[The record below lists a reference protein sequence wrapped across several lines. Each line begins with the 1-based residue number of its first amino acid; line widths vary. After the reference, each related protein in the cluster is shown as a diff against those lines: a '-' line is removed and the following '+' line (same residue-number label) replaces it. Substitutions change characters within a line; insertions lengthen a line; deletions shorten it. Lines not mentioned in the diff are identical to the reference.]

1 MELLESRRL
10 LTSITEY
17 AVPLANGS
25 NASPA
30 EITAGPNGTLWFI
43 GSGGNEIGSLS
54 TASPNPEPYPGS
66 LPAGSLPLGITL
78 GPDGNLIWFT
88 EFAANQ
94 IGMINPND
102 TSHTI
107 QYFGTSDGMTAR
119 SGAVGITSAD
129 GYLWFTQN
137 RTDQIGRLDPSTG
150 KITEYSA
157 PAAIGSLNSTI
168 VLGPDGNLWFTEFG
182 AIGIFNPNTGT
193 IVKELPL
200 LSGSKEEPFGIA
212 VGPDGNI
219 WYTEGVLNSTD
230 TGYVSFGVGTINTN
244 TETLIPEIPVTASS
258 EPFGITAGPDG
269 NMWFTVTG
277 TNMVAGTIDFINPST
292 REITL
297 APKIPTNEVPTPP
310 NPVAITAAPDG
321 NIWFADG
328 SGAIGVVADTH
339 LVATAQPPPDV
350 SVNSPFELAVTDYYT
365 SGVKDKA
372 FNSYVTIALGNNP
385 GGSTSALGGTVTVLA
400 VNGVATFSV
409 LTLNNAG
416 NGYTL
421 QATSNATNGPTAVTT
436 SGFNVVA
443 GPAERLVVTTQP
455 PDTVTAGSGFAV
467 AVKDEYVLSGPVDTA
482 FNGNVTIA
490 LGTNPGGSSS
500 SLGGTVTVPAV
511 NGVATFSGLT
521 LNNAGNGY
529 TLRISGGVP
538 TPATTNPFDV
548 TSVVPPPPPP
558 PPMITGEQVVFNQK
572 RNKKG
577 KPIGKPTLAGYTI
590 DFSTAMNQGTVGNPV
605 NYQVEMFVIKR
616 VKKKKIAVPK
626 SIGFTVSSI
635 TSNSVTLKLAGKQT
649 FPKGGQITVIASPP
663 NGVDDTSGVF
673 LSTNGVFTI
682 SRGGKAIT
690 LVS

>member
-1 MELLESRRL
+1 VELLESRRL
-10 LTSITEY
+10 LTTITEY
-17 AVPLANGS
+17 PVPLVNGN
-25 NASPA
+25 NASPI
-30 EITAGPNGTLWFI
+30 EITPGPNGTLWFI

-54 TASPNPEPYPGS
+54 TTSPNPEPYPRS
-66 LPAGSLPLGITL
+66 LPSGSLPLGITL
-78 GPDGNLIWFT
+78 GPDGNKIWFT
-88 EFAANQ
+88 ELAANQ

-107 QYFGTSDGMTAR
+107 QYFGTSNGMTAN

-137 RTDQIGRLDPSTG
+137 QTHQIGRLDPSTG
-150 KITEYSA
+150 KITEYPA
-157 PAAIGSLNSTI
+157 PAAMITLNSRI

-193 IVKELPL
+193 IVKEVPL

-219 WYTEGVLNSTD
+219 WYTEGVLNSTY

-244 TETLIPEIPVTASS
+244 AETLIPEIPVTASS

-269 NMWFTVTG
+269 NMWFAVTG

-297 APKIPTNEVPTPP
+297 APKIPTNEVPTLP
-310 NPVAITAAPDG
+310 NPTAITAGPDG

-350 SVNSPFELAVTDYYT
+350 SVNSPFGIAVTDEYT
-365 SGVKDKA
+365 SGVVDTA
-372 FNSYVTIALGNNP
+372 FNGNVTIALGNNP
-385 GGSTSALGGTVTVLA
+385 GGSTSALGGTLTFAA
-400 VNGVATFSV
+400 VNGVATFSG
-409 LTLNNAG
+409 LTLNNAAH
-416 NGYTL
+416 GYTL
-421 QATSNATNGPTAVTT
+421 RATSDASNGPTAVTT

-443 GPAERLVVTTQP
+443 GPAMHLVVTTQP
-455 PDTVTAGSGFAV
+455 PGTVAAGSGFGV
-467 AVKDEYVLSGPVDTA
+467 TVTDEYVSGPVDPA

-490 LGTNPGGSSS
+490 LANIPGGGSS
-500 SLGGTVTVPAV
+500 SLGGTVTVAAV

-521 LNNAGNGY
+521 LNNAGLGY
-529 TLRISGGVP
+529 TLQVSGNGL
-538 TPATTNPFDV
+538 TATTNPFDV
-548 TSVVPPPPPP
+548 TSVIPPPPPP
-558 PPMITGEQVVFNQK
+558 TITGEQVVLFQK
-572 RNKKG
+572 RNKK
-577 KPIGKPTLAGYTI
+577 KHPVGKPTLVGYT
-590 DFSTAMNQGTVGNPV
+590 FTYSTAMNQGTIGNPV

-616 VKKKKIAVPK
+616 VKKKKIVVPR

-663 NGVDDTSGVF
+663 GGVESTSGVF
-673 LSTNGVFTI
+673 LAVNGGFTI
-682 SRGGKAIT
+682 SRGGKAI
-690 LVS
+690 S